1 MLDTFLY
8 GTGCLLILAKFL
20 GVPALVAIPTA
31 LLGALAVSI
40 NVGRELARL
49 AGERD
54 TDAAGE
60 DKGK

>member
-8 GTGCLLILAKFL
+8 GTGCLLVLARL
-20 GVPALVAIPTA
+20 LDVPVLIAVPMALA
-31 LLGALAVSI
+31 GALAVTI
-40 NVGRELARL
+40 DVGRELARL